1 MMARLF
7 SAVALAGTLVG
18 ILACRDHGSLEWEA
32 VKTAIRSD
40 YPTVSHV
47 STEELAY
54 WLQQGDPVV
63 LIDAR
68 KHEEYAVSHL
78 TGAKRAS
85 NVEEARAALEGVTL
99 NSPVVV
105 YCSVGY
111 RSSALVRDI
120 EDLGFTKVFNL
131 EGSIF
136 QWANEGRSVY
146 RDGMK
151 VEVVHPYDSKWG
163 ELLDRVLWWIP
174 SEGSL
179 D

>member
-1 MMARLF
+1 
-7 SAVALAGTLVG
+7 
-18 ILACRDHGSLEWEA
+18 
-32 VKTAIRSD
+32 VKTSIRSD
-40 YPTVSHV
+40 YPTVRHV
-47 STEELAY
+47 STDELAY
-54 WLQQGDPVV
+54 WLQQDDPVV

-68 KHEEYAVSHL
+68 KHEEYAVSHI

-85 NVEEARAALEGVTL
+85 NVEEALAALEGITL

-111 RSSALVRDI
+111 RSSALVGDI
-120 EDLGFTKVFNL
+120 EGLGFTKVFNL

-136 QWANEGRSVY
+136 QWANEGRPVY

-163 ELLDRVLWWIP
+163 KLLNRVLWWNS

>member
-1 MMARLF
+1 MTRLF
-7 SAVALAGTLVG
+7 SAIALAGTVVG

-40 YPTVSHV
+40 YPTVKHV

-68 KHEEYAVSHL
+68 KHEEYVVSHL
-78 TGAKRAS
+78 AGAKRAS
-85 NVEEARAALEGVTL
+85 NVEEVLATLEEITL

-111 RSSALVRDI
+111 RSSALVQDI
-120 EDLGFTKVFNL
+120 EGLGFTEVFNL

-136 QWANEGRSVY
+136 QWANEGRPVY

-151 VEVVHPYDSKWG
+151 VEVVHPYDSEWG
-163 ELLDRVLWWIP
+163 KLLNRVLWWNS
-174 SEGSL
+174 SEGFL
-179 D
+179 G

>member
-1 MMARLF
+1 MTRLF
-7 SAVALAGTLVG
+7 STVALVGTLFG
-18 ILACRDHGSLEWEA
+18 ILACRDHGSLEWGT
-32 VKTAIRSD
+32 VKTSIRSD
-40 YPTVSHV
+40 YPTVRHV
-47 STEELAY
+47 STDELAY
-54 WLQQGDPVV
+54 WLQQDDPVV

-68 KHEEYAVSHL
+68 KHEEYAVSHI

-85 NVEEARAALEGVTL
+85 NVEEALAALEGITL

-111 RSSALVRDI
+111 RSSALVGDI
-120 EDLGFTKVFNL
+120 EGLGFTKVFNL

-136 QWANEGRSVY
+136 QWANEGRPVY

-163 ELLDRVLWWIP
+163 KLLNRVFWWNS

>member
-1 MMARLF
+1 MTRLF
-7 SAVALAGTLVG
+7 SAIALAGTVVG

-40 YPTVSHV
+40 YPTVKHV
-47 STEELAY
+47 STGKLAY

-68 KHEEYAVSHL
+68 KHEEYVVSHL
-78 TGAKRAS
+78 AGAKRAS
-85 NVEEARAALEGVTL
+85 NVEEVLAALEEITL

-111 RSSALVRDI
+111 RSSALVQDI
-120 EDLGFTKVFNL
+120 EGLGFTEVFNL

-136 QWANEGRSVY
+136 QWANEGRPVY

-151 VEVVHPYDSKWG
+151 VEVVHPYDSEWG
-163 ELLDRVLWWIP
+163 KLLDRVLWWNS
-174 SEGSL
+174 SEGFL
-179 D
+179 G